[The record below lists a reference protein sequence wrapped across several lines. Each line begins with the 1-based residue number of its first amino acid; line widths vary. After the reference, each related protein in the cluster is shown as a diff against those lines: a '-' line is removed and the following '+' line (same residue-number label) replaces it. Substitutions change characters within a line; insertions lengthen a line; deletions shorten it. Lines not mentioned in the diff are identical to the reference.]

1 MARILTVVFAAA
13 FLAGSI
19 DWLAT
24 FEVNLH
30 CYQYTSFRIATF
42 DRVAFEEDE
51 GPPLVY
57 RDGFA
62 IPLRIYFAA
71 SILGF
76 FLVPPLA
83 SFQAVRGRMSFRRWR
98 RITAVVSGLLLFNVL
113 LPNIIVGERFWTL
126 GAFSL
131 GIAAIPLLILGG
143 LVYWVTGGKAGG
155 AIGAS
160 YSLRSASAGSTA
172 AAR

>member
-1 MARILTVVFAAA
+1 MARVLTFGFALVFIV
-13 FLAGSI
+13 GSMY
-19 DWLAT
+19 WLAT
-24 FEVNLH
+24 FSVNLH

-42 DRVAFEEDE
+42 DRLPFEEDV

-62 IPLRIYFAA
+62 VPLRIYFAA
-71 SILGF
+71 SILSF

-83 SFQAVRGRMSFRRWR
+83 SFQAIRRVMSYRQWA
-98 RITAVVSGLLLFNVL
+98 RITAGMGGLLLFNVL
-113 LPNIIVGERFWTL
+113 LPNIVVGERFWTL

-131 GIAAIPLLILGG
+131 GVAAIPLLILGG

-155 AIGAS
+155 VNG
-160 YSLRSASAGSTA
+160 
-172 AAR
+172 